1 MVDADHY
8 KQHTLALQIP
18 IHDYSNRLDTPV
30 FCAVSR
36 EEEGIQQQ
44 VLRKDLMQHVL
55 NLAALKMLG
64 LGCGPNEHNKLSVD
78 QISKGHAAVHLHY
91 PEKPRH
97 IYQHPQDFHKPYEY
111 DCICYRAFLFADAI
125 SPNFPT
131 QV

>member
-1 MVDADHY
+1 
-8 KQHTLALQIP
+8 
-18 IHDYSNRLDTPV
+18 
-30 FCAVSR
+30 
-36 EEEGIQQQ
+36 
-44 VLRKDLMQHVL
+44 MQHVH

-97 IYQHPQDFHKPYEY
+97 IYQHPQDFHKPY
-111 DCICYRAFLFADAI
+111 RAFLFADAI